1 MLTSL
6 SQKIRRILNPSL
18 RTPAAA
24 EVVAAPVP
32 VAIAAA
38 SEPAAAPGLRLV
50 RDGESTAV
58 RRDISIRVAAGST
71 VGASVFVAGQ
81 GARLYSLDVFRAARQ
96 GGRPGPG
103 SPAAPFHPR
112 AA

>member
-6 SQKIRRILNPSL
+6 SQKLRRLLNTSL
-18 RTPAAA
+18 RAPAAA
-24 EVVAAPVP
+24 AASPSPIPAVT
-32 VAIAAA
+32 AAA
-38 SEPAAAPGLRLV
+38 SALPTAPALRVVRAGEAAAP
-50 RDGESTAV
+50 S
-58 RRDISIRVAAGST
+58 RDISIRVAAGSS

-96 GGRPGPG
+96 GGRPGPD